1 MFMVYNRH
9 VNNDP
14 LWTYELKVVENEPK
28 NVVVDN
34 SDVDESVL
42 NTEDTEVGYKVV
54 NVEIDR
60 KLKYRDRKLVEDTK
74 VIMNDENANENVDE
88 NVMNDKNDNDE
99 KRNENWLLAA
109 RRKLKKINQNVNED
123 GMKTPVS
130 RKKKKIYKLENL
142 TKGLSGKKSRLKS
155 CERKFN
161 NVNAIRRLW
170 ERK

>member
-1 MFMVYNRH
+1 M
-9 VNNDP
+9 
-14 LWTYELKVVENEPK
+14 
-28 NVVVDN
+28 
-34 SDVDESVL
+34 
-42 NTEDTEVGYKVV
+42 NT
-54 NVEIDR
+54 N
-60 KLKYRDRKLVEDTK
+60 
-74 VIMNDENANENVDE
+74 VIMDDE
-88 NVMNDKNDNDE
+88 NVNLNINEKVIENKNDNDE
-99 KRNENWLLAA
+99 KRNENWLVAA